1 MEADKG
7 QFQNIFEIQNNIL
20 NRNFLFGSFFG
31 KFSNLKNMKNVW
43 NRQKYFCKVPLV
55 PAVSWSPRLTDV
67 AAIQNDGLVLVIIFM
82 IKVTVRL
89 TQMIVSFRLLEMD
102 SM

>member
-20 NRNFLFGSFFG
+20 NRNFFIRILFWKVFQSE
-31 KFSNLKNMKNVW
+31 KHEKCLKSP
-43 NRQKYFCKVPLV
+43 KYFCKVPLV

-82 IKVTVRL
+82 IKVTVLL
-89 TQMIVSFRLLEMD
+89 TQMIVSFRFLEMD